1 MHLQT
6 GRTLLAIALFAVA
19 PSALEAQ
26 KQASRIDTRGMM
38 RTDATSGFGANN
50 RAPNVR
56 PVTIGTRHSSSL
68 DDADDQ
74 LEGGKKIE
82 LWAMQLR
89 AGETV
94 IATVRSASF
103 DTQMAVFDPE
113 DNNNAVENDDYE
125 ASSTN
130 SQVTFRARRDG
141 VVGIIVTSYDPA
153 GRGSYTLEVMRAEG
167 DNALA
172 LAPKVVPMSKVSR

>member
-1 MHLQT
+1 MHMQT

-26 KQASRIDTRGMM
+26 KQPSRIDTRGMM
-38 RTDATSGFGANN
+38 GAAATSGFGANN
-50 RAPNVR
+50 RAPNIR

-68 DDADDQ
+68 DDSDDQ
-74 LEGGKKIE
+74 LEGGKKVE

-94 IATVRSASF
+94 IVTARSASF

-113 DNNNAVENDDYE
+113 DTSNGVENDDYE
-125 ASSTN
+125 ATSTN

-141 VVGIIVTSYDPA
+141 VVGIIVTSYDPS
-153 GRGSYTLEVMRAEG
+153 GRGSYTLEVLRAES

-172 LAPKVVPMSKVSR
+172 LAPKAVPMSKVSR